1 MFPHGAQKMP
11 GWFGGGGFDR
21 TMTFFQNSLHVPA
34 AIAFLAIAAEFF
46 GAMGLVSGFLTRI
59 AAFGIAVNMLVAI
72 FAVAGPNGFFMNWNG
87 KQSGEG
93 IEYHILVLGI
103 TLALMLRGGGAL
115 SVDRALSAKN

>member
-1 MFPHGAQKMP
+1 M
-11 GWFGGGGFDR
+11 
-21 TMTFFQNSLHVPA
+21 PA